1 MKALIQEQANLIKA
15 LKEKLSFI
23 EGYNLYCK
31 EGLKAESKIKND
43 MEKLGFN
50 FSILANSKK

>member
-1 MKALIQEQANLIKA
+1 MKTLAQNQALIIKA
-15 LKEKLSFI
+15 LKEKLEFI
-23 EGYNLYCK
+23 NGYNLYCK
-31 EGLKAESKIKND
+31 EGIEAQDKPKTE